1 MKPAVITPKMSL
13 SPFIF
18 WLIIGLF
25 ILSLPLVRTLTR
37 SWRRKRLYRNRVI
50 QSKLFWNNLQLSPR
64 EKDPFFVIATL
75 TTAPDRIQLIE
86 PVLQSL
92 TSGQSRPPDEIHL
105 NIPHRFARTGAEY
118 IIPDFIKNY
127 PVKVFRCEDEG
138 PGTKLIPT
146 IRRTAANANVWFFV
160 VDDDIRHLPEAL
172 KTLLGFAKKNPQ
184 AAYGYADNYL
194 YRKWSPPDGSV
205 DILCGFGGFLVH
217 RSFFG
222 TDFEDYLSKALSN
235 KSCRF
240 HDDVYFSNY
249 LALKNISRFRVAT
262 SEVSLNRM
270 EELGCLLEQGG
281 EVGSLAMG
289 AGSGENTT
297 LRTERAMDYLR
308 SINLA
313 GFAKK

>member
-1 MKPAVITPKMSL
+1 MENIYEVVLGVGLIL
-13 SPFIF
+13 ILIF
-18 WLIIGLF
+18 LLRG
-25 ILSLPLVRTLTR
+25 PTR
-37 SWRRKRLYRNRVI
+37 SWRRKRRYRFKI
-50 QSKLFWNNLQLSPR
+50 QQAESFWKNLKVTEARRDTLT
-64 EKDPFFVIATL
+64 VVATL
-75 TTAPDRIQLIE
+75 TTAPDRIHLIE

-146 IRRTAANANVWFFV
+146 IRRTAINVNVWFFV
-160 VDDDIRHLPEAL
+160 VDDDIRHLPEAVQ
-172 KTLLGFAKKNPQ
+172 TLLGFAQKNSQ

-249 LALKNISRFRVAT
+249 LALHKISRFRVAT
-262 SEVSLNRM
+262 AEVSLDRM

-313 GFAKK
+313 GFGPK

>member
-1 MKPAVITPKMSL
+1 MEYL
-13 SPFIF
+13 YEIF
-18 WLIIGLF
+18 WGVGLILILIYLF
-25 ILSLPLVRTLTR
+25 RGPTR
-37 SWRRKRLYRNRVI
+37 SWRRKRRYRLRIQQAESFWRNIKVTQTKTDSLY
-50 QSKLFWNNLQLSPR
+50 
-64 EKDPFFVIATL
+64 VIATL
-75 TTAPDRIQLIE
+75 TTAPDRINLIE

-92 TSGQSRPPDEIHL
+92 TNGQSRSPDEIHL

-172 KTLLGFAKKNPQ
+172 KTLLNFAQKNSQ

-194 YRKWSPPDGSV
+194 YRKWSPPNGFV

-222 TDFEDYLSKALSN
+222 ADFEDYLSKALCN

-249 LALKNISRFRVAT
+249 LALHNISRFRVAT
-262 SEVSLNRM
+262 AEVSLDRM

-313 GFAKK
+313 GFGPK

>member
-1 MKPAVITPKMSL
+1 MS
-13 SPFIF
+13 SP
-18 WLIIGLF
+18 LIIGIAIVLF
-25 ILSLPLVRTLTR
+25 VLSVPLIRNLTR
-37 SWRRKRLYRNRVI
+37 SWRRKRRYRRRI
-50 QSKLFWNNLQLSPR
+50 LQSALFWKNLKLAPH
-64 EKDPFFVIATL
+64 EKDSLYVIATL

-118 IIPDFIKNY
+118 VIPDFIKNY
-127 PVKVFRCEDEG
+127 PVKIFRCEDEG
-138 PGTKLIPT
+138 PGTKLIPA
-146 IRRTAANANVWFFV
+146 IRRTAADANVWFFV

-172 KTLLGFAKKNPQ
+172 KTLLSFVQKNPQ

-194 YRKWSPPDGSV
+194 YQKWSPPNGSV
-205 DILCGFGGFLVH
+205 DILCGFGGFIVH

-222 TDFEDYLSKALSN
+222 EDFENYLSRALEN

-249 LALKNISRFRVAT
+249 LALRNISRFRVAT
-262 SEVSLNRM
+262 SEVSLDRM

-281 EVGSLAMG
+281 EMGSLAMG

-308 SINLA
+308 SVNLA
-313 GFAKK
+313 GFGKK

>member
-1 MKPAVITPKMSL
+1 MPL
-13 SPFIF
+13 SPIVL
-18 WLIIGLF
+18 WSIIGLL

-37 SWRRKRLYRNRVI
+37 SWRRKRRYRRRIVK
-50 QSKLFWNNLQLSPR
+50 SALFWKNLQLSPR
-64 EKDPFFVIATL
+64 EKDSFHVIATL
-75 TTAPDRIQLIE
+75 TTAPDRIHLIE
-86 PVLQSL
+86 PVLMAL

-127 PVKVFRCEDEG
+127 PVKIFRCEDEG

-146 IRRTAANANVWFFV
+146 IRRTTPGANVWFFV

-172 KTLLGFAKKNPQ
+172 KTLLRFAQKNPQ

-194 YRKWSPPDGSV
+194 YRKWSPPNGSV
-205 DILCGFGGFLVH
+205 DILCGFGGFIVH
-217 RSFFG
+217 RSFFVD
-222 TDFEDYLSKALSN
+222 DFENYLSKVLEN

-249 LALKNISRFRVAT
+249 LALHNISRFRVAT
-262 SEVSLNRM
+262 PEVSLDQM
-270 EELGCLLEQGG
+270 EELGCLLEQGA
-281 EVGSLAMG
+281 EMGSLAMG

-297 LRTERAMDYLR
+297 LRTERAMDFLR

-313 GFAKK
+313 GFGKNN

>member
-1 MKPAVITPKMSL
+1 MENIYEVVLGVGLIL
-13 SPFIF
+13 ILIF
-18 WLIIGLF
+18 LLRG
-25 ILSLPLVRTLTR
+25 PTR
-37 SWRRKRLYRNRVI
+37 SWRRKRRYRFKI
-50 QSKLFWNNLQLSPR
+50 QQAESFWKNLKVTEARRDTLT
-64 EKDPFFVIATL
+64 VVATL
-75 TTAPDRIQLIE
+75 TTAPDRIHLIE

-92 TSGQSRPPDEIHL
+92 TSGQSRPPNEIHL
-105 NIPHRFARTGAEY
+105 NIPDRFVRTGAEY

-146 IRRTAANANVWFFV
+146 IRRTAINVNVWFFV
-160 VDDDIRHLPEAL
+160 VDDDIRHLPEAVQ
-172 KTLLGFAKKNPQ
+172 TLLGFAQKNSQ

-249 LALKNISRFRVAT
+249 LALHKISRFRVAT
-262 SEVSLNRM
+262 AEVSLDRM

-313 GFAKK
+313 GFGPK

>member
-1 MKPAVITPKMSL
+1 MNMENTWFLWSGVLVI
-13 SPFIF
+13 
-18 WLIIGLF
+18 IIIVFFLRG
-25 ILSLPLVRTLTR
+25 PTR
-37 SWRRKRLYRNRVI
+37 AWRRKRRYRLRMQKAESFWKNLHVTQAQVDSLYV
-50 QSKLFWNNLQLSPR
+50 
-64 EKDPFFVIATL
+64 VVTL
-75 TTAPDRIQLIE
+75 TTAPDRIHLIE

-92 TSGQSRPPDEIHL
+92 TSGQSRPPNEIHL

-127 PVKVFRCEDEG
+127 PVKIFRCEDEG

-146 IRRTAANANVWFFV
+146 IRRTPPDANIWFFV

-172 KTLLGFAKKNPQ
+172 KTLLHFVEKDPCS
-184 AAYGYADNYL
+184 AYGYADNYL
-194 YRKWSPPDGSV
+194 YRKWSPPNGSV
-205 DILCGFGGFLVH
+205 DILCGFGGFIVH

-222 TDFEDYLSKALSN
+222 GDFEDYLSKALAN
-235 KSCRF
+235 KSCRY

-249 LALKNISRFRVAT
+249 LSLHNISRFRVAT
-262 SEVSLNRM
+262 SEVSLDLM

-281 EVGSLAMG
+281 EMGSLAMG

-308 SINLA
+308 SVNLA
-313 GFAKK
+313 GFGSK

>member
-1 MKPAVITPKMSL
+1 MSL
-13 SPFIF
+13 SP
-18 WLIIGLF
+18 LIIGIAVVLLLVS
-25 ILSLPLVRTLTR
+25 IPLIRSLTR
-37 SWRRKRLYRNRVI
+37 SWRRKRRYRRRIVK
-50 QSKLFWNNLQLSPR
+50 SKLFWKNLQLSPR
-64 EKDPFFVIATL
+64 EKDSLYVIATF

-86 PVLQSL
+86 PVLQAL

-118 IIPDFIKNY
+118 VIPDFIKNY
-127 PVKVFRCEDEG
+127 PVKIFRCEDEG

-146 IRRTAANANVWFFV
+146 IRRTTADADIWFFI

-172 KTLLGFAKKNPQ
+172 KTLLQFAQKNPQ

-194 YRKWSPPDGSV
+194 YQKWSPPNGSV
-205 DILCGFGGFLVH
+205 DILCGFGGFIVH

-222 TDFEDYLSKALSN
+222 DDFENYLSKALAN

-249 LALKNISRFRVAT
+249 LGLRNISRFRVAT
-262 SEVSLNRM
+262 SEVSLDRM

-281 EVGSLAMG
+281 EMGSLAMG

-297 LRTERAMDYLR
+297 RRTERAMDYLR

-313 GFAKK
+313 GFGKK

>member
-1 MKPAVITPKMSL
+1 MENIYALIWGVGLIL
-13 SPFIF
+13 ILIF
-18 WLIIGLF
+18 LF
-25 ILSLPLVRTLTR
+25 RGPTR
-37 SWRRKRLYRNRVI
+37 SWRRKRRYRFKI
-50 QSKLFWNNLQLSPR
+50 QQAEAFWKNLKITEARRDTLT
-64 EKDPFFVIATL
+64 VVATL
-75 TTAPDRIQLIE
+75 TTAPDRIHLIE

-146 IRRTAANANVWFFV
+146 IRRTAANANVWLFV

-249 LALKNISRFRVAT
+249 LALQNISRFRIAT

-313 GFAKK
+313 GFGKK

>member
-1 MKPAVITPKMSL
+1 MENIYAIILGVG
-13 SPFIF
+13 
-18 WLIIGLF
+18 LILILLF
-25 ILSLPLVRTLTR
+25 LLRGPTR
-37 SWRRKRLYRNRVI
+37 SWRRKRRYRLKI
-50 QSKLFWNNLQLSPR
+50 QRAESFWKNLKITEAKHDTLT
-64 EKDPFFVIATL
+64 VIASL
-75 TTAPDRIQLIE
+75 TTAPDRIHLIE

-105 NIPHRFARTGAEY
+105 NIPHRFAPTGAEY
-118 IIPDFIKNY
+118 IITDFIKNY

>member
-1 MKPAVITPKMSL
+1 MENIYEVVLGVGLIL
-13 SPFIF
+13 ILIF
-18 WLIIGLF
+18 LLRG
-25 ILSLPLVRTLTR
+25 PTR
-37 SWRRKRLYRNRVI
+37 SWRRKRRYRFKI
-50 QSKLFWNNLQLSPR
+50 QQAESFWKNLKVTEARRDTLT
-64 EKDPFFVIATL
+64 VVATL
-75 TTAPDRIQLIE
+75 TTAPDRIHLIE

-92 TSGQSRPPDEIHL
+92 TSGQSRPPNEIHL

-146 IRRTAANANVWFFV
+146 IRRRAINVNVWFFV
-160 VDDDIRHLPEAL
+160 VDDDIRHLPEAVQ
-172 KTLLGFAKKNPQ
+172 TLLGFAQKNSQ

-249 LALKNISRFRVAT
+249 LALHKISRFRVAT
-262 SEVSLNRM
+262 AEVSLDRM

-313 GFAKK
+313 GFGPK

>member
-1 MKPAVITPKMSL
+1 MRF
-13 SPFIF
+13 SPILL
-18 WLIIGLF
+18 WSIIGLF
-25 ILSLPLVRTLTR
+25 ILSIPLVRTLTR
-37 SWRRKRLYRNRVI
+37 SWRRKRRYRNRVI
-50 QSKLFWNNLQLSPR
+50 KSALFWENLQLSPR
-64 EKDPFFVIATL
+64 EKDSFYVIATL
-75 TTAPDRIQLIE
+75 TTAPDRIELIE
-86 PVLQSL
+86 PVLKSL

-118 IIPDFIKNY
+118 IIPDFIKQY
-127 PVKVFRCEDEG
+127 PVKIFRCEDEG

-146 IRRTAANANVWFFV
+146 IRRTEPDANVWFFV

-172 KTLLGFAKKNPQ
+172 KTLLHFAQKNPR

-194 YRKWSPPDGSV
+194 YRKWSPPNGSV

-222 TDFEDYLSKALSN
+222 LDFEDYLSQALAN

-249 LALKNISRFRVAT
+249 LSLRNISRYRIAT
-262 SEVSLNRM
+262 PEVSLDRM

-281 EVGSLAMG
+281 EIGSLAMG

-297 LRTERAMDYLR
+297 VRTERAMDYLR

-313 GFAKK
+313 GFRKNK

>member
-1 MKPAVITPKMSL
+1 MENIYALIWGVGLIL
-13 SPFIF
+13 ILIF
-18 WLIIGLF
+18 LF
-25 ILSLPLVRTLTR
+25 RGPTR
-37 SWRRKRLYRNRVI
+37 SWRRQRHYRLKIQKAESFWKNLKVTEAKRDALTV
-50 QSKLFWNNLQLSPR
+50 
-64 EKDPFFVIATL
+64 VATL
-75 TTAPDRIQLIE
+75 TTAPDRIHLIE

-172 KTLLGFAKKNPQ
+172 QTLLGFAQKNSQ

-249 LALKNISRFRVAT
+249 LALHKISRYRVAT
-262 SEVSLNRM
+262 SEVSLDRM

-281 EVGSLAMG
+281 EVGSLALG

-308 SINLA
+308 SLNLA
-313 GFAKK
+313 SFGP

>member
-1 MKPAVITPKMSL
+1 MENIYEVVLGVGLIL
-13 SPFIF
+13 ILIF
-18 WLIIGLF
+18 LLRG
-25 ILSLPLVRTLTR
+25 PTR
-37 SWRRKRLYRNRVI
+37 SWRRKRRYRFKI
-50 QSKLFWNNLQLSPR
+50 QQAESFWKNLKVTEARRDTLT
-64 EKDPFFVIATL
+64 VVATL
-75 TTAPDRIQLIE
+75 TTAPDRIHLIE

-146 IRRTAANANVWFFV
+146 IRRTAINVNVWFFV
-160 VDDDIRHLPEAL
+160 VDDDIRHLPEAVQ
-172 KTLLGFAKKNPQ
+172 TLLGFAQKNSQ

-194 YRKWSPPDGSV
+194 YRKWSPPHGSV

-249 LALKNISRFRVAT
+249 LALHKISRFRVAT
-262 SEVSLNRM
+262 AEVSLDRM

-313 GFAKK
+313 GFGPK

>member
-1 MKPAVITPKMSL
+1 MENIYEVVLGVGLIL
-13 SPFIF
+13 ILIF
-18 WLIIGLF
+18 LLRG
-25 ILSLPLVRTLTR
+25 PTR
-37 SWRRKRLYRNRVI
+37 SWRRKRRYRFKI
-50 QSKLFWNNLQLSPR
+50 QQAESFWKNLKVTEARRDTLT
-64 EKDPFFVIATL
+64 VVATL
-75 TTAPDRIQLIE
+75 TTAPDRIHLIE

-92 TSGQSRPPDEIHL
+92 TSGQSRPPNEIHL

-146 IRRTAANANVWFFV
+146 IRRTAINVNVWFFV
-160 VDDDIRHLPEAL
+160 VDDDIRHLPEAVQ
-172 KTLLGFAKKNPQ
+172 TLLGFAQKNSQ

-249 LALKNISRFRVAT
+249 LALHKISRFRVAT
-262 SEVSLNRM
+262 AEVSLDRM

-313 GFAKK
+313 GFGPK

>member
-1 MKPAVITPKMSL
+1 MPL
-13 SPFIF
+13 SPIVL
-18 WLIIGLF
+18 WSIIGLSIF
-25 ILSLPLVRTLTR
+25 SLPLIRTLTR
-37 SWRRKRLYRNRVI
+37 SWRRKRRYRNRVI
-50 QSKLFWNNLQLSPR
+50 KSALFWENLQPSPR
-64 EKDPFFVIATL
+64 EKDSFYVIATL

-86 PVLQSL
+86 PVLKSL

-127 PVKVFRCEDEG
+127 PVKIFRCEDEG

-146 IRRTAANANVWFFV
+146 IRRTEPDANVWFFV

-172 KTLLGFAKKNPQ
+172 KTLLRFVQKNPR

-194 YRKWSPPDGSV
+194 YRKWSAPNGSV

-222 TDFEDYLSKALSN
+222 LDFEDYLSQALAN

-249 LALKNISRFRVAT
+249 LSLHNISRFRIAT
-262 SEVSLNRM
+262 SEVSLDRM
-270 EELGCLLEQGG
+270 EALGCLLEQGG
-281 EVGSLAMG
+281 EIGSLAMG

-297 LRTERAMDYLR
+297 RRTERAMDYLR
-308 SINLA
+308 SVNLA
-313 GFAKK
+313 GFGKNR

>member
-1 MKPAVITPKMSL
+1 MENIYEIVLGVGLIL
-13 SPFIF
+13 IFIF
-18 WLIIGLF
+18 LLRG
-25 ILSLPLVRTLTR
+25 PTR
-37 SWRRKRLYRNRVI
+37 SWRRKRRYRLKIQQAESFWGNLKVSQTKSDSLY
-50 QSKLFWNNLQLSPR
+50 
-64 EKDPFFVIATL
+64 VIATL
-75 TTAPDRIQLIE
+75 TTAPDRIHLIE

-92 TSGQSRPPDEIHL
+92 TKGQSRPPDEIHL

-118 IIPDFIKNY
+118 IIPDFIENY
-127 PVKVFRCEDEG
+127 PVKIFRCEDEG

-146 IRRTAANANVWFFV
+146 IRRIATNANVWFFV

-172 KTLLGFAKKNPQ
+172 KTLLGFAKKNSQ

-205 DILCGFGGFLVH
+205 DILCGFGGFIVH

-222 TDFEDYLSKALSN
+222 TDFEDYLSKILSN

-249 LALKNISRFRVAT
+249 LALHKILRFRVAT
-262 SEVSLNRM
+262 AEVSLDRM

-297 LRTERAMDYLR
+297 IRTERAMDFLR

-313 GFAKK
+313 GFGKNN

>member
-1 MKPAVITPKMSL
+1 MENIYALIWGVGLIL
-13 SPFIF
+13 ILIF
-18 WLIIGLF
+18 LF
-25 ILSLPLVRTLTR
+25 RGPTR
-37 SWRRKRLYRNRVI
+37 SWRRKRQYRLKI
-50 QSKLFWNNLQLSPR
+50 QKAESFWKNLKVTEAKRDALT
-64 EKDPFFVIATL
+64 VVATL
-75 TTAPDRIQLIE
+75 TTAPDRIHLIE

-146 IRRTAANANVWFFV
+146 IRRTAANANTWFFV

-172 KTLLGFAKKNPQ
+172 HTLLGFAQKNSQ

-194 YRKWSPPDGSV
+194 YRKWSPPYGSV

-222 TDFEDYLSKALSN
+222 TDFEEYLSKALSN

-249 LALKNISRFRVAT
+249 LALHNISRFRVAT
-262 SEVSLNRM
+262 SEVSLDRM

-313 GFAKK
+313 GFGKK